1 MSTQYGQLIELGK
14 DKKLIAAS
22 EVGGALLPDQLIA
35 YEAHWLWFAVWGD
48 TFINNPVYNP
58 IEVLKTVS
66 GTFMSRWISAYLVEV
81 MTDKL
86 EDFQPRICP
95 NAG

>member
-14 DKKLIAAS
+14 DRKLIAAS
-22 EVGGALLPDQLIA
+22 EVGSAPLPDQLIV

-58 IEVLKTVS
+58 IDVLKTVS
-66 GTFMSRWISAYLVEV
+66 GSLMSRGFSAYVVEM
-81 MTDKL
+81 MTDNL
-86 EDFQPRICP
+86 VDFQPRVCP
-95 NAG
+95 DVG